1 MEDKAFLGT
10 GVRFPPQVHPATGRF
25 VTVSGDDSI
34 KESVYLILMTQKG
47 ERFTRPSFGS
57 RAADYVFADTDATML
72 NLMAYE
78 LEQDLMA
85 NEPRLEEAAV
95 QMDMEPDLGR
105 LFLHLTYRVK
115 GRDAREDIVFPFYM
129 EEQPAG
135 APHERD
141 WTNRNGGIS

>member
-1 MEDKAFLGT
+1 MEGRYGGQSFFGN
-10 GVRFPPQVHPATGRF
+10 RRQVHPATGRF
-25 VTVSGDDSI
+25 VTVSGDNSI

-95 QMDMEPDLGR
+95 
-105 LFLHLTYRVK
+105 
-115 GRDAREDIVFPFYM
+115 
-129 EEQPAG
+129 
-135 APHERD
+135 
-141 WTNRNGGIS
+141 

>member
-25 VTVSGDDSI
+25 VTVSGDNSI
-34 KESVYLILMTQKG
+34 KESVYLILMTQ
-47 ERFTRPSFGS
+47 
-57 RAADYVFADTDATML
+57 
-72 NLMAYE
+72 
-78 LEQDLMA
+78 
-85 NEPRLEEAAV
+85 
-95 QMDMEPDLGR
+95 PDLGR

-129 EEQPAG
+129 EEQQAG

-141 WTNRNGGIS
+141 WTDRNGGIS